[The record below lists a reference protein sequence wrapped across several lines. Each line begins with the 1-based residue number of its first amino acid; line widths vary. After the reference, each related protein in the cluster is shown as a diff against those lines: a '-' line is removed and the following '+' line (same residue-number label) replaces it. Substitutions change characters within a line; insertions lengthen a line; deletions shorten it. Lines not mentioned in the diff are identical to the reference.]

1 MPSKTLTVILGGG
14 RGTRLA
20 PLTSKRSKPAVPL
33 AGKYRLIDIPISNS
47 INSGIFRI
55 YVLTQFNSVSL
66 NRHVG
71 RTYRFDSFTRG
82 FVEILA
88 AEQTEQ
94 SSGWFQGTADAVRK
108 HLKRFFLPGVKHIL
122 ILSGDQIY
130 RMDFTRFIAHH
141 ESQQSR
147 ITIAVVPVTREQA
160 RAFGILQ
167 VDESGRIV
175 RFAEKPTDPE
185 QLEAL
190 RVSPGAMARL
200 GFSDPLR
207 CYLASMGLYLFEPGM
222 LQAALNDASRI
233 DFGRDVIPQLLNQ
246 CRVSAFV
253 FDGYW
258 EDVGTIRSFY
268 KANLALCEPD
278 PAFRFYTPDAPI
290 FTRARFLPASHVTR
304 CRIEQSIV
312 SDGCLLEGAHIH
324 RSVVGLRTRIGTG
337 CLIRNTVI
345 MGADFYESR
354 EERQA
359 LTSRGGICIGIG
371 DGCHIENAIID
382 KNARIGSNVRLVSAD
397 GIQQAD
403 GHPWV
408 IRDGIIVV
416 PKNAVVQD
424 GTAVTKKRFSH

>member
-1 MPSKTLTVILGGG
+1 MPNKTLSVILGGG

-20 PLTSKRSKPAVPL
+20 PLTSKRCKPAVPL

-47 INSGIFRI
+47 INSGIFQI

-71 RTYRFDSFTRG
+71 RTYQFDSFTRG

-94 SSGWFQGTADAVRK
+94 SSDWFQGTADAVRK
-108 HLKRFFLPGVKHIL
+108 HLQRFFTQRVDRIL

-141 ESQQSR
+141 ESQQAQV
-147 ITIAVVPVTREQA
+147 TIAVIPVTRE
-160 RAFGILQ
+160 RAGEFGILQ
-167 VDESGRIV
+167 VDHSGRII
-175 RFAEKPTDPE
+175 RFAEKPKDPE
-185 QLEAL
+185 QLDEL
-190 RVSPGAMARL
+190 RASSEAMARL
-200 GFSDPLR
+200 GFSDPSR
-207 CYLASMGLYLFEPGM
+207 CYLASMGLYLFEPKI
-222 LQAALNDASRI
+222 LQAALVDQSRI
-233 DFGRDVIPQLLNQ
+233 DFGRDVIPCLLDQ

-268 KANLALCEPD
+268 EANLALCEPD
-278 PAFRFYTPDAPI
+278 PLFRFYTPDAPI
-290 FTRARFLPASHVTR
+290 FTRPRFLPASRLSR

-312 SDGCLLEGAHIH
+312 SDGCLLEQAQIV

-337 CLIRNTVI
+337 CTIRNTVI
-345 MGADFYESR
+345 MGADFYEAQ
-354 EERQA
+354 EECRSLRQ
-359 LTSRGGICIGIG
+359 GGKMCIGIG

-382 KNARIGSNVRLVSAD
+382 KNARIGSNVRLVNAGGVDRAD
-397 GIQQAD
+397 GEN
-403 GHPWV
+403 WV
-408 IRDGIIVV
+408 IREGVIVV
-416 PKNAVVQD
+416 PKNAVLED
-424 GTAVTKKRFSH
+424 GVTI